1 MFISGISGGT
11 QSLGGIG
18 HQSSNFVKG
27 PVPFSFALVGGGGG
41 AGVKYTGGGGAG
53 ALIVGTSAPVAPGTV
68 VSLSI
73 GAGAAATNLSNIP
86 GGDAALNS
94 YHGGLTQ
101 QCGLGILI
109 VALGGSGAKGRLA
122 YTCCQGSCGG
132 SGGGGGGSPPGPSP
146 GTVPPSPQFSGWGV
160 TGCIFGGPTSPNA
173 IWTLYGNP
181 GGNFF
186 GGGGGAGGAG
196 VSRLCKSSLNS
207 TRTTD
212 GAGGAGQCLP
222 GWGPGGS
229 GIVLA
234 GGGGGGGLVT
244 GSAPACTPFRF
255 VGGAPGP
262 GGGGAGGGYGQPVA
276 SQSGGGGT
284 NAGTPTWPYPSNVT
298 LPTAG
303 TYGTGGG
310 GGGSLYV
317 ASGPNN
323 GSTIGSG
330 GGSGTFM
337 LKVPT
342 PLIGIAV
349 VPPSAPPIGLQT
361 WPDGAG
367 NTVFKFN
374 TSGTYTF

>member
-27 PVPFSFALVGGGGG
+27 PVPFSFVLVGGGGG
-41 AGVKYTGGGGAG
+41 AGVRYTGGGGAG
-53 ALIVGTSAPVAPGTV
+53 ALVVGTGGPIAPGTV
-68 VSLSI
+68 VTLLI
-73 GAGAAATNLSNIP
+73 GAGAAATNVSP
-86 GGDAALNS
+86 GPSCAAFNS
-94 YHGGLTQ
+94 YHGTLTQ
-101 QCGLGILI
+101 SCGFTFASL
-109 VALGGSGAKGRLA
+109 AMGGSGAKGRLA
-122 YTCCQGSCGG
+122 YTSCQGSCGG
-132 SGGGGGGSPPGPSP
+132 SGGGGGGSPPGPST
-146 GTVPPSPQFSGWGV
+146 GTVPPNPQFSGWGV
-160 TGCIFGGPTSPNA
+160 SGCVFGGPVSPNG

-212 GAGGAGQCLP
+212 GAGGAGKCLP

-234 GGGGGGGLVT
+234 GGGGGGGLVAAVPC
-244 GSAPACTPFRF
+244 APSRF

-262 GGGGAGGGYGQPVA
+262 GGGGAGGGYGQPVV

-284 NAGTPTWPYPSNVT
+284 NAGTPTWVYPSNVT

-317 ASGPNN
+317 ASGPNS

-342 PLIGIAV
+342 PLIGTAV

>member
-1 MFISGISGGT
+1 MFITGISGGT

-18 HQSSNFVKG
+18 HKSSNFVKA

-41 AGVKYTGGGGAG
+41 AGVRYTGGGGAG
-53 ALIVGTSAPVAPGTV
+53 GLVVGTGAPVAPGTV
-68 VSLSI
+68 VTLSI
-73 GAGAAATNLSNIP
+73 GAGAAATNLSNLP
-86 GGDAALNS
+86 GGCAALNS
-94 YHGGLTQ
+94 NHGSLTQ
-101 QCGLGILI
+101 SCGLGIGT
-109 VALGGSGAKGRLA
+109 VAMGGSGAKGHLA

-132 SGGGGGGSPPGPSP
+132 SGGGGGGIYPGPST
-146 GTVPPSPQFSGWGV
+146 GTVPPNPQFSGWGV
-160 TGCIFGGPTSPNA
+160 SGCVFGGPTSPNG
-173 IWTLYGNP
+173 IWTVYGNR
-181 GGNFF
+181 GGNYF

-196 VSRLCKSSLNS
+196 VSRLCKRCSNY

-212 GAGGAGQCLP
+212 GAGGAGMCLP

-234 GGGGGGGLVT
+234 GGGGGGGFVL
-244 GSAPACTPFRF
+244 STPNPCAFF
-255 VGGAPGP
+255 HWVGGAPGP
-262 GGGGAGGGYGQPVA
+262 GGGGAGGGYGQPVV

-284 NAGTPTWPYPSNVT
+284 NAGPPTFPYPSNVT

-310 GGGSLYV
+310 GGGSIYV
-317 ASGPNN
+317 GTGCG